1 VPAFPDVATPELK
14 NNDPDTP
21 ADVAEDVDSTMDPD
35 PPLELDPL
43 LINTDPPALVVTDCP
58 PLIVT

>member
-1 VPAFPDVATPELK
+1 MLPELDAPVLK
-14 NNDPDTP
+14 NSDPDTP

>member
-1 VPAFPDVATPELK
+1 
-14 NNDPDTP
+14 
-21 ADVAEDVDSTMDPD
+21 MDPD
-35 PPLELDPL
+35 PLLKLDPL